1 MQAGTRTGLNLSPW
15 HHRLGLCSSRAPAS
29 PPRHIRETNPKAKSL
44 RDAPQGPSGCRE
56 HKEGGNLGKLCCPRA
71 QGSSL
76 SKAQQPPK
84 STGVQGGWQCCP
96 EPWQL
101 VAGRGTGVTRAQPQQ
116 VGTMHAA
123 PAHLHRA
130 LLPGQFSSHLPRGV
144 NSLSIS
150 ASELQLPVL
159 APGSGAGEDPAASP
173 AAPTVSGCV

>member
-1 MQAGTRTGLNLSPW
+1 M
-15 HHRLGLCSSRAPAS
+15 
-29 PPRHIRETNPKAKSL
+29 
-44 RDAPQGPSGCRE
+44 
-56 HKEGGNLGKLCCPRA
+56 
-71 QGSSL
+71 
-76 SKAQQPPK
+76 
-84 STGVQGGWQCCP
+84 
-96 EPWQL
+96 
-101 VAGRGTGVTRAQPQQ
+101 TRAQPQQ

-130 LLPGQFSSHLPRGV
+130 LLPGQFSSHLQPMRLEQNNQTRVLAQREEAEAISTGDSEQQVTQQRGSRMGPRGV